1 MPPKPLSA
9 EYFDG
14 WYTDQAAMPT
24 VAETMNRHAGF
35 PPGTRAGV
43 VPTEAIPELTEEL
56 RLRPGSTLLD
66 LACGRGAYS
75 LLVAKQAGTLL
86 IGVDFSAHALTEARE
101 QAARMG
107 VNNASFRVGELTPT
121 GLPDGSVEAV
131 LCTDAIQCP
140 DDPAVAYD
148 EIRRVLKPGGP
159 VELTCW
165 EPFDRADERLS
176 PRLRRV
182 DLAAGT
188 PKGLVRVA
196 YDVEDHD
203 RVLETLTRQI
213 SPRVLRAPK
222 RLDAAARELD
232 EYFARKRRAF
242 DLPLDLSL
250 SRGFRQLVQRHL
262 PEIGY
267 GQTRTYGQVAQ
278 LVGNPKAIR
287 AVGTACATNPL
298 PVVVPCHRVLKA
310 DGTPGGYVGGPA
322 AKMTLLRLEAAA

>member
-1 MPPKPLSA
+1 MNVTSD
-9 EYFDG
+9 YFASPSD
-14 WYTDQAAMPT
+14 
-24 VAETMNRHAGF
+24 
-35 PPGTRAGV
+35 
-43 VPTEAIPELTEEL
+43 
-56 RLRPGSTLLD
+56 
-66 LACGRGAYS
+66 
-75 LLVAKQAGTLL
+75 AGTLSRL
-86 IGVDFSAHALTEARE
+86 RDRLGLAAEAE
-101 QAARMG
+101 
-107 VNNASFRVGELTPT
+107 
-121 GLPDGSVEAV
+121 GLLD
-131 LCTDAIQCP
+131 
-140 DDPAVAYD
+140 VAYMTVD
-148 EIRRVLKPGGP
+148 SPVGP
-159 VELTCW
+159 L
-165 EPFDRADERLS
+165 L
-176 PRLRRV
+176 
-182 DLAAGT
+182 LAAT

-267 GQTRTYGQVAQ
+267 GQTRTYRQVAE
-278 LVGNPKAIR
+278 LVGNPRAVR

-298 PVVVPCHRVLKA
+298 PVVVPCHRVLRA

-322 AKMTLLRLEAAA
+322 AKKALLSLEAA